1 MSLSN
6 RKNQI
11 SFLQVRTKNDPG
23 VSQTSDN
30 VADAFKQVNNVLLQ
44 FDRRTT
50 AISGTLQVTSGT
62 LGQISGS
69 FIQTSQSLAPVSRSV
84 ARIEAL
90 PILSG
95 NLVGPVALSAGTTAV
110 GHALGRIPNGYFI
123 ADLSGPAIIYR
134 TAWDTSSLTVSSS
147 ISTNAKF
154 WIF

>member
-1 MSLSN
+1 MSLTN

-11 SFLQVRTKNDPG
+11 SFLQVRTKQDPG

-50 AISGTLQVTSGT
+50 LISGSLRTLSGSASVTSGT
-62 LGQISGS
+62 LASISSSYTALSASFVEGS
-69 FIQTSQSLAPVSRSV
+69 
-84 ARIEAL
+84 

-95 NLVGPVALSAGTTAV
+95 SLIGPTTLDGGMITTVAHG
-110 GHALGRIPNGYFI
+110 LGRVPNGYFI
-123 ADLSGPAIIYR
+123 ADLTSGSTVFR
-134 TAWDTSSLTVSSS
+134 TGWDATNLSLSSS
-147 ISTNAKF
+147 VTTGVKL